1 MQSRQGD
8 FGRYIPRFN
17 SNDRHSANLP
27 KLITADVSQKRSRTA
42 RDVIS
47 VGRTPFCS
55 FVSTAGIFNR
65 YGSGARE
72 HFGIA
77 LRAILLSYKWYL
89 S

>member
-8 FGRYIPRFN
+8 FDRYILRFN
-17 SNDRHSANLP
+17 SNDRHPANLP
-27 KLITADVSQKRSRTA
+27 KLITADVSQKRPRTM

-47 VGRTPFCS
+47 VGRTPFSS

-65 YGSGARE
+65 YGTGTQE

-77 LRAILLSYKWYL
+77 LHAVLLSYK
-89 S
+89 